1 MSIKFLKKNKLFY
14 LLLFINLITIF
25 ADEQKCKVI
34 EHCDLC
40 PDLPK
45 CETCSVGYTLN
56 FEQTKCLL
64 LVENNSRQNI
74 SYSQN
79 QTLSSVNN
87 SSLINQQTP
96 ALGSAKNSSLING
109 QKSQFGVNQNLNN
122 INKPFSSAFDPNSK
136 QEIPK
141 SQKGKIFII
150 VVVLVVAVLV
160 ILCIRWLLSSKKKN
174 KGGYFYDETGNQESA
189 KVVYIR

>member
-1 MSIKFLKKNKLFY
+1 MSVKFLKKNKLFFI
-14 LLLFINLITIF
+14 LLSINLITIF

-40 PDLPK
+40 PDLTK
-45 CETCSVGYTLN
+45 CENCSAGYTLN
-56 FEQTKCLL
+56 FEKTKCLL
-64 LVENNSRQNI
+64 LVENNNQQNI

-79 QTLSSVNN
+79 QTGSSAKN

-109 QKSQFGVNQNLNN
+109 QKSQYGVNQNM
-122 INKPFSSAFDPNSK
+122 NKPFSSAFDSNTK
-136 QEIPK
+136 KEIAK

-150 VVVLVVAVLV
+150 VVFLVVGVLV
-160 ILCIRWLLSSKKKN
+160 ILCIRWLLSGRKKN
-174 KGGYFYDETGNQESA
+174 KGGYFYDESGNQESA